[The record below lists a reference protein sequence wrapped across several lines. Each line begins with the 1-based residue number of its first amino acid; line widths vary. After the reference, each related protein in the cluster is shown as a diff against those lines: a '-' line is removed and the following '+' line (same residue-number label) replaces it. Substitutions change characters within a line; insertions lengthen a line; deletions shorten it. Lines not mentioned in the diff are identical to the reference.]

1 MNRIPSLK
9 YEPRHLC
16 NLQVISNLPS
26 SDAVVDQVVS
36 NLPSS
41 DAVAEQVGW
50 SVGWL
55 VVEQIGWLIS
65 IHLTISLLQVVA
77 NLPSTDDVASVLPST
92 DQVTDQVSYFF
103 SSVLIIIYKMSHL
116 TSLENPIS
124 RWWRTFPPAIRW
136 SAPFPAQIK
145 YSFRTFPI
153 LILTLIE
160 GCRSTANR

>member
-1 MNRIPSLK
+1 M
-9 YEPRHLC
+9 
-16 NLQVISNLPS
+16 ISNLPS

-50 SVGWL
+50 SVWLAGCIAGWL
-55 VVEQIGWLIS
+55 VAF
-65 IHLTISLLQVVA
+65 HATISLLQVVA

-92 DQVTDQVSYFF
+92 DQVTDQVSHLF
-103 SSVLIIIYKMSHL
+103 SSILIIIYKWSHL

-145 YSFRTFPI
+145 YFFRTFPI
-153 LILTLIE
+153 LILTLISKVVE
-160 GCRSTANR
+160 ALPTDEVIDQVTI